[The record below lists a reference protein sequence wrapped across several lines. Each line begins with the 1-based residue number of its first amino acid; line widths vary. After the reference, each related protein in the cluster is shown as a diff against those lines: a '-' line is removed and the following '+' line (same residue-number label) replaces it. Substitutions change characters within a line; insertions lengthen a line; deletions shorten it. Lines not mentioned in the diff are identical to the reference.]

1 MKFKVTGGH
10 VINLNAFIKIYIIL
24 NLGKNHELWLMNFY
38 NYVDND
44 PGHDYDRDADNDI
57 NENNNE

>member
-1 MKFKVTGGH
+1 
-10 VINLNAFIKIYIIL
+10 
-24 NLGKNHELWLMNFY
+24 MNFY